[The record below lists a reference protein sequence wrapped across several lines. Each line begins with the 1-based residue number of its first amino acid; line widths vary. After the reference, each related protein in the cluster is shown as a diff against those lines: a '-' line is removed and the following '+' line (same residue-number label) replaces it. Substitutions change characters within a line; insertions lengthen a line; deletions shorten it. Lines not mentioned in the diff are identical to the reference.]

1 MRKVAI
7 AGAGVGGLA
16 AGLALHR
23 CAFAAMGANMTIED
37 VGALVPALKK
47 AQNAESALAEF
58 ETSRKKRAED
68 VVSKGQKMARLTQLH
83 SSFAAWLRDEA
94 FLHMPADE
102 TERVTREMAG
112 GE

>member
-7 AGAGVGGLA
+7 ASAGVGGLTVA
-16 AGLALHR
+16 LALHR
-23 CAFAAMGANMTIED
+23 CAFAAMGANMTID
-37 VGALVPALKK
+37 GVGVLVPALEN
-47 AQNAESALAEF
+47 AQNTESALGEF
-58 ETSRKKRAED
+58 KTSRKKRAED
-68 VVSKGQKMARLTQLH
+68 VVSKGRKMARLTQLH
-83 SSFAAWLRDEA
+83 SSFAARLRDEA